1 MHFEIPWRD
10 SGRSTRPMPS
20 FRLPT
25 ALLALLSLAVSPNV
39 LAVPSSEAATVKPG
53 KVIDMA
59 SVKSQF
65 KKHSRV
71 VIAGYQASFVTHNKA
86 TAHAM
91 NLLGSGT
98 AKASIETFLGNV
110 DQALMKQIADEA
122 YATFV
127 QKMQEAGVEVVPW
140 ETVKASKAYAQLE
153 THPQQKAYTVKF
165 QGATYAVVPAAE
177 FPLWFNKYDGLA
189 GGKGSSKNIKVMGDL
204 SKELDASV
212 IQPSLAVD
220 FAYLDSSGGKFSKRA
235 SVEAQNGML
244 IVPAASVF
252 WGSVPGGLTYA
263 KFTDGFWAEG
273 ATGQWTKAGASNN
286 AALVKGLLGLGIDIG
301 PASSKKAIVLAADP
315 VVFKQKTLELLAGAA
330 EVYKRGVQEVRR

>member
-1 MHFEIPWRD
+1 
-10 SGRSTRPMPS
+10 MPS
-20 FRLPT
+20 YRLPT
-25 ALLALLSLAVSPNV
+25 LLLALLSFALPPVAR
-39 LAVPSSEAATVKPG
+39 AVPASEASTVKPG
-53 KVIDMA
+53 KAIDLSM
-59 SVKSQF
+59 VKPLF
-65 KKHSRV
+65 KKHTRV
-71 VIAGYQASFVTHNKA
+71 AVAGYQVSFVTHNKA
-86 TAHAM
+86 TAHAT

-122 YATFV
+122 YVTFV
-127 QKMQEAGVEVVPW
+127 QKLQEAGVEVVPW
-140 ETVKASKAYAQLE
+140 ETVKTSKAYAQLE
-153 THPQQKAYTVKF
+153 RHPQQQAYTVNF

-204 SKELDASV
+204 AKELDAAV

-220 FAYLDSSGGKFSKRA
+220 FAYLDTAGGKFAKRA

-273 ATGQWTKAGASNN
+273 ATGKWTKAGASNN

-301 PASSKKAIVLAADP
+301 PATSKKAIVLDADP
-315 VVFKQKTLELLAGAA
+315 VVFKQKTLELLAAAA